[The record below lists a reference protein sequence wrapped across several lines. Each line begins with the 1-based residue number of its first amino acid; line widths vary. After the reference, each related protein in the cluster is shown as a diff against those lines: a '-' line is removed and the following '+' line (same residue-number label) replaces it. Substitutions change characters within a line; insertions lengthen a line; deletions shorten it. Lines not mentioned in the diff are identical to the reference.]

1 MNAEH
6 ILSRWERIK
15 PVLTANKLRLNV
27 RGRTVRPLVMWL
39 AMLQAARG
47 PTSAPDLQ
55 VDCNVSLSSGSFILR
70 MLAENGLVERCGQVQ
85 LVSKPRRLWKAT
97 PKLLHLLGLEGM
109 KEEVSY
115 VPHD

>member
-1 MNAEH
+1 MNAHH

-15 PVLTANKLRLNV
+15 PVLCMNKLRPGET
-27 RGRTVRPLVMWL
+27 GRTVRPLVMWL

-55 VDCNVSLSSGSFILR
+55 AECNVSLSSGSFIIRLLEQR
-70 MLAENGLVERCGQVQ
+70 GLVERCGQVQ

-97 PKLLHLLGLEGM
+97 PKLLELLGLEPM
-109 KEEVSY
+109 KEEVPY